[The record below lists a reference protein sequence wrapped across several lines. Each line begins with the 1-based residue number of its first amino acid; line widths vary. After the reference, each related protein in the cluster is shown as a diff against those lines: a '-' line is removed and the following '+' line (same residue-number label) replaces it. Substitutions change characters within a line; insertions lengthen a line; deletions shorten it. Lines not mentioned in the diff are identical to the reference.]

1 MEGINLVELVN
12 LNNKLLFF
20 YKVVVNNSLSAYS
33 SQCTVNIQ
41 NAHQKAQVLMASLE
55 GRQKLQSLFK

>member
-1 MEGINLVELVN
+1 MLALVD
-12 LNNKLLFF
+12 FTD
-20 YKVVVNNSLSAYS
+20 YMVVVNNSLSAYS